1 MNIITRHG
9 SAEWTGNFKNGH
21 GHISTESGALA
32 HYPYRYASRFE
43 ALHGSNPEELI
54 GAAHA
59 ACFTMALSRVL
70 QDNGFAAEELQTK
83 ADVQL
88 GMQNGSYEITEINL
102 ILSARVP
109 GLNSEQITIYAE
121 QAKAGCPVS
130 KALAAVK
137 ITLSIND

>member
-9 SAEWTGNFKNGH
+9 SAEWTGSFKNGH

-32 HYPYRYASRFE
+32 NYPYRYASRFE
-43 ALHGSNPEELI
+43 GLHGSNPEELI

-59 ACFTMALSRVL
+59 SCFTMTLSRVL
-70 QDNGFAAEELQTK
+70 QDNGFAADELQTNANVK
-83 ADVQL
+83 L
-88 GMQNGSYEITEINL
+88 GAQNGSYEIFEINL
-102 ILSARVP
+102 FLSARVP
-109 GLNSEQITIYAE
+109 GLNSEQTKIYAE

-137 ITLSIND
+137 ITLTIND

>member
-9 SAEWTGNFKNGH
+9 SAEWTGNFNKGH

-32 HYPYRYASRFE
+32 NYPYRYASRFE
-43 ALHGSNPEELI
+43 GLHGSNPEELI

-70 QDNGFAAEELQTK
+70 QDNGFVAEDLQTK
-83 ADVQL
+83 ADVQF
-88 GMQNGSYEITEINL
+88 GVQNGSYEIFEINL

-121 QAKAGCPVS
+121 QAKTGCPVS